1 MKSQLTTTLMALGVT
16 VALAACNPNTPQ
28 AERDAQQARA
38 AVSQAGDDLSAAA
51 QSTANAAGEGLQAAA
66 TTTAEAA
73 GKASVTMGNAVDEA
87 GQALDQATEP
97 MQRAYND
104 GRTQQQMQEGQVPM
118 VQPVP
123 PTDPAQPALPPTEV
137 NGPDVE
143 QPPVN

>member
-38 AVSQAGDDLSAAA
+38 AASQAGDDLSAAA

-104 GRTQQQMQEGQVPM
+104 GRTQQQEEGQVPM

-123 PTDPAQPALPPTEV
+123 PVEPAQPAMPPMDT